1 MPKDIM
7 IQKTKVKTIKFFLF
21 LQITILLF
29 QGCSN
34 KTYKNQKN
42 QKQSAYTILGLGDSI
57 TEGNGENASYLFP
70 LLRKLLSAG
79 YETEFIGPNAHKSEI
94 GNIMH
99 AGYGGRNAEYL
110 EAHIDSIYT
119 KYTADIVLLHAG
131 HNHFNK
137 EKPIEGIVAAQK
149 SIVSK
154 IVAINPDVKIFVA
167 QVITSGKLPKY
178 SYIPALNDQID
189 LLIKQLK
196 IKDLP
201 VTTVNHAK
209 GFNWKIHCLADKV
222 HPNTKGAEVMADAWF
237 KAIDKEFKKS
247 TVVNK

>member
-1 MPKDIM
+1 M
-7 IQKTKVKTIKFFLF
+7 KTIKFFLF

-34 KTYKNQKN
+34 NSYTNQKN
-42 QKQSAYTILGLGDSI
+42 QKQNAYTILGLGDSI

-70 LLRKLLSAG
+70 LWRKLLSAG
-79 YETEFIGPNAHKSEI
+79 YETEFIGLNAHKSEI

-110 EAHIDSIYT
+110 DAHIDSVYT

-137 EKPIEGIVAAQK
+137 EKPIVGI
-149 SIVSK
+149 
-154 IVAINPDVKIFVA
+154 VA

-178 SYIPALNDQID
+178 SYIPELNDQIGH
-189 LLIKQLK
+189 LIEQLK
-196 IKDLP
+196 REGLP
-201 VTTVNHAK
+201 VSTVNQAK
-209 GFNWKIHCLADKV
+209 DFNWKIHCLADKV

-237 KAIDKEFKKS
+237 DAIDKELKKS
-247 TVVNK
+247 REIKK